1 MELHMED
8 HKILVVDDNKDFA
21 DVFCDILKANDYK
34 AECCY
39 GGAQAVELIRDNVY
53 DIMFLD
59 IRMPDMDG
67 IQTLKEV
74 KKIKP
79 ETTVIMMTGY
89 SVDELV
95 HQAIEERAS
104 EIIYK
109 PFEIEKVLGL
119 IKSTKPI

>member
-1 MELHMED
+1 MKE

-21 DVFCDILKANDYK
+21 DVFCDILRANDYK

-39 GGAQAVELIRDNVY
+39 GGAQALDLLRDGTY
-53 DIMFLD
+53 DILFLD

-74 KKIKP
+74 KKQWP
-79 ETTVIMMTGY
+79 DTTVIMMTGY
-89 SVDELV
+89 SVDEMV
-95 HQAIEERAS
+95 HRAIEEKAS

-119 IKSTKPI
+119 IKSTAS